1 MNRLAC
7 SCFYH
12 VGKQGVYGRGRENEA
27 CDEESSLLNCLM
39 RRFG

>member
-7 SCFYH
+7 SRLYH
-12 VGKQGVYGRGRENEA
+12 VGKQGVYGRRENEA

>member
-7 SCFYH
+7 SRLH
-12 VGKQGVYGRGRENEA
+12 RVGKQGVYGRRRENEA
-27 CDEESSLLNCLM
+27 CDEESLLLNCLM